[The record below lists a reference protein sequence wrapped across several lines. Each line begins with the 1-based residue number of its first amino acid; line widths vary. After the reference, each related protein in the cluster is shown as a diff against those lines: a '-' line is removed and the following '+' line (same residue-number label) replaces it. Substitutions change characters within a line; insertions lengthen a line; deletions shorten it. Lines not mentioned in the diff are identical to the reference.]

1 MKNKEY
7 CFCIE
12 DDEVNSFLSFCEVNK
27 ITFGNGNRFPLGET
41 TFVLKDNE
49 IAPVKL
55 SDDDDCDD
63 WDGFVE
69 EYYSDLFSGMST
81 KDIINKLKSDRY
93 SFSEGHF
100 IYGYLSVYCDD
111 ILGLCDEVHYD
122 LLEIIFKS
130 SELIGHPENS
140 TVESKSYLDFNPF
153 KRA

>member
-7 CFCIE
+7 RFCIE
-12 DDEVNSFLSFCEVNK
+12 DANSFLSFCEVNN
-27 ITFGNGNRFPLGET
+27 ITFSNGNQSPLGET
-41 TFVLKDNE
+41 IFVLKNNKTTA
-49 IAPVKL
+49 IGL
-55 SDDDDCDD
+55 SDDDDNDYSYWDD
-63 WDGFVE
+63 FIE

-111 ILGLCDEVHYD
+111 ILGLCDEGHYD
-122 LLEIIFKS
+122 LLEIIFGS
-130 SELIGHPENS
+130 SEPIGHPENP